1 MTTTTNKGK
10 MTTDKRKKVLV
21 FHHSDL
27 DGMGVKFIG
36 VKVAIS
42 KDMPYETYNCNYH
55 TVNDLVF
62 RNVSRQLKYIDT
74 IIIGDISVDE
84 DTAEIL
90 DEWQEKY
97 GFNLIL
103 RDHHATAEYLNK
115 YDWAHVAEF
124 DESGVPYCGTYLLAN
139 DFPEIQDDWKVFIEA
154 VDDWDTWKWVN
165 NQNHYAKDLESL
177 FQTLGEEE
185 FTKYMFSVLD
195 NHPKH
200 LEDLFTD
207 WAETIIQATDMM
219 IEKTAKSCE
228 KHMMTT
234 VLDVKGYSYFC
245 GIVFCN
251 SQISEVAE
259 FLLSRH
265 DELDLLM
272 LVGFPRNISFRS
284 KKNLEVPLGDI
295 AKYTTGA
302 GGGHP
307 QSAGAVVSAKQITS
321 FIHRFL
327 NSVSDPEQVYYDKPT
342 FNF

>member
-36 VKVAIS
+36 VKVAVS

-97 GFNLIL
+97 GFKLIL

-115 YDWAHVAEF
+115 YDWAYVAEF

-177 FQTLGEEE
+177 FHTLGEEE

>member
-36 VKVAIS
+36 VKVAVS

-97 GFNLIL
+97 GFKLIL

-115 YDWAHVAEF
+115 YDWAYVAEF

-251 SQISEVAE
+251 SQISEVSE
-259 FLLSRH
+259 ILLSKH

>member
-97 GFNLIL
+97 GFKLIL
-103 RDHHATAEYLNK
+103 RDHHAIAEYLNK

-251 SQISEVAE
+251 SQISEVSE
-259 FLLSRH
+259 ILLSKH

>member
-36 VKVAIS
+36 VKMAIS

-97 GFNLIL
+97 GFKLIL

-115 YDWAHVAEF
+115 YDWAYVHEF
-124 DESGVPYCGTYLLAN
+124 DESGVPWCGTYLLARE
-139 DFPEIQDDWKVFIEA
+139 FPEIQDDWKVFIEA

-165 NQNHYAKDLESL
+165 NQNHYAKDLDSL

-200 LEDLFTD
+200 LKDLFTD

-219 IEKTAKSCE
+219 IEKTAQSCE

-251 SQISEVAE
+251 SQISEVSE
-259 FLLSRH
+259 ILLSKH

>member
-97 GFNLIL
+97 GFKLIL

-115 YDWAHVAEF
+115 YSWAYVHEF
-124 DESGVPYCGTYLLAN
+124 DEDGVPWCGTYLLARE
-139 DFPEIQDDWKVFIEA
+139 FPEIHKDWRVFINA
-154 VDDWDTWKWVN
+154 VDDWDTWKWVK
-165 NQNHYAKDLESL
+165 NQNHYAKDLDSL

-185 FTKYMFSVLD
+185 FTKYMFGVLD
-195 NHPKH
+195 KCPTYS
-200 LEDLFTD
+200 EDLFTD

-219 IEKTAKSCE
+219 IEKTAQSCE

-251 SQISEVAE
+251 SQISEVSE
-259 FLLSRH
+259 ILLSKH

-284 KKNLEVPLGDI
+284 KKNLGVPLGDI